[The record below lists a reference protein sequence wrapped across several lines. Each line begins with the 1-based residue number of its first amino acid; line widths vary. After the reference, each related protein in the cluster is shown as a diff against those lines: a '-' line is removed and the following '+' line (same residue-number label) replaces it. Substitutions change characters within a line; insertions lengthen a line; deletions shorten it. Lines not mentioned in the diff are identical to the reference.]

1 MVKLKNRQ
9 WRLANHPVG
18 MIKESDFNWVK
29 EEVEYE
35 LQEGELL
42 VKNYYLSL
50 DPANR
55 SWISAS
61 PKSHYIEPVKI
72 GDVMRGI
79 TIGQV
84 IESKNPKYDKG
95 EYVIGTL
102 GWQDYSVSKGSG
114 LINISLLP
122 KPEGVSITIYLNVLG
137 MIGLTAYFGLLEIGK
152 PKVGETLVVS
162 AAAGAVGSLV
172 GQIGKIKGCRVI
184 GIAGTEEKCKW
195 LTEELKFDGAI
206 NYKTESVYKRLKEL
220 CPNGIDIYYENVGG
234 KILDAALANLAVYAR
249 IPVCG
254 MISKYNLTELQPGP
268 SNIVQIV
275 TKRALMQGFIV
286 NDFLGRI
293 SEAMLDL
300 MTWFNEGKL
309 KYREHIIQGLK
320 NAPRAINMLFDGS
333 NKGKLIIQIAKEPT

>member
-1 MVKLKNRQ
+1 MTRLKNRQ
-9 WRLANHPVG
+9 WRLANHPMG
-18 MIKESDFNWVK
+18 MIKESDFKWVEK
-29 EEVEYE
+29 EVEYE
-35 LQEGELL
+35 LQEGEFL

-55 SWISAS
+55 SWIAESSAS
-61 PKSHYIEPVKI
+61 HYTEPVKI

-95 EYVIGTL
+95 EFVTGIL
-102 GWQDYSVSKGSG
+102 GWQDYSISNGAG
-114 LINISLLP
+114 LTNLSLLP
-122 KPEGVSITIYLNVLG
+122 KPEGVSMAIYLNVLG
-137 MIGLTAYFGLLEIGK
+137 MIGITAYFGLLEIGK
-152 PKVGETLVVS
+152 PKEGETLVVS

-195 LTEELKFDGAI
+195 LTKELSFDGVI

-220 CPNGIDIYYENVGG
+220 CPNGIDIYYDNVGG
-234 KILDAALANLAVYAR
+234 EILDAALANLALYAR

-254 MISKYNLTELQPGP
+254 MISKYNLTKLQPGP
-268 SNIVQIV
+268 QNIVQIL
-275 TKRALMQGFIV
+275 TKRAKMQGFIITDYLDRKV
-286 NDFLGRI
+286 
-293 SEAMLDL
+293 EAMVDL

-309 KYREHIIQGLK
+309 KYREHMIEGLE
-320 NAPRAINMLFDGS
+320 NAPTAINMLFDGS
-333 NKGKLIIQIAKEPT
+333 NNGKLIIQIAKVPT